1 MKISIEL
8 KIFRNESIQKS
19 KYHHDG
25 RLLGLLRPFGS
36 SIQFL
41 AYRGVVYIS
50 NEAKRLNILIGE
62 KFSLNFYN
70 KLPLCKPEIG
80 FKNQTGAKA
89 LATDHRAG

>member
-1 MKISIEL
+1 MTVNFGVDKITCEMKISIEL

-19 KYHHDG
+19 KYHYDG
-25 RLLGLLRPFGS
+25 RLLGLLLPFGS

-50 NEAKRLNILIGE
+50 NKTKHLNILIGE

-70 KLPLCKPEIG
+70 CKGI
-80 FKNQTGAKA
+80 F
-89 LATDHRAG
+89 DFS